1 MVIVRYLAFIFIC
14 LLLSIGWIAQGQKEN
29 FLTYKNF
36 YNGIRIQYP
45 SDWIKSE
52 ENRIISFKSPDVGH
66 ASSVSLQTSDL
77 SVSNMSLNML
87 IKKNIDT
94 QRYYFTNFSL
104 IESTLNNTESKEP
117 YTIIFTYKNRYSPV
131 EFKSM
136 QVWNSNNKNNVYLIT
151 YTSPADDFD
160 RYLPIVKYMINSF
173 EIVKQPNT
181 AVIK

>member
-1 MVIVRYLAFIFIC
+1 MVMVRYLVFIFIC

-36 YNGIRIQYP
+36 HNEIRIQYP

-66 ASSVSLQTSDL
+66 ASSVSLQTSNL

-104 IESTLNNTESKEP
+104 VESTLNNTESKEP
-117 YTIIFTYKNRYSPV
+117 YIIIFTYKNRYSPV

-136 QVWNSNNKNNVYLIT
+136 QVWNSNNNNIYLIT
-151 YTSPADDFD
+151 YTSQADDFD
-160 RYLPIVKYMINSF
+160 RYLPIIKYMINSF
-173 EIVKQPNT
+173 EIIKKPNRI
-181 AVIK
+181 VIK